1 VSIIVH
7 GIWCRRGKKDE
18 NAPALVKTSMAM
30 ELQLEL
36 ADNDEEQV

>member
-1 VSIIVH
+1 MGYGV
-7 GIWCRRGKKDE
+7 GAAKKDE